1 MANKKSIQFL
11 RGTSA
16 AISNSTETLEAG
28 QPLYNTTT
36 GELYVGDG
44 SATQIKNQTGITANK
59 TKNALTFSST
69 GTGAD
74 NGIAFDGSTA
84 RTISYNTI
92 GAAKYASKQVTPSG
106 ANSRIKISQLFSG
119 ILDTIGAQVV
129 VYNTTSTYNLEIL
142 VYSSASS
149 TTPNSRIT
157 NTATSSWTQINI
169 TSISTSSAI
178 IQILNGSTKVLQG
191 TYNKYLGFNFT
202 TGSGKIIVTALY
214 PIYEGNTNASVYY
227 DPVTI
232 TFNANG
238 GTPSTYTGT
247 TSSSTGC
254 LTYFPSVT
262 KDGYNFLGW
271 YTSSSGGEEVTTATQ
286 FTTATT
292 IYAQWE
298 ELSYEAEVGSCM
310 FIDMP
315 YGDSTY
321 GFPSDDNFV
330 YPSWSPNLFTGLCS
344 IRPSNPEG
352 PTNGFSFTLSDDGQT
367 LTVEI
372 PYGLEFADGTA
383 VTAYNYVIALW
394 LAALPEYNGN
404 MAKKLFKI
412 YPLYSVQ
419 YVSEIPDKI
428 QTTSD
433 ESFIIYFDMPVQLDV
448 IYCCFSNLYPIYE
461 TSFTGLQNLLSSYS
475 LDQINKPM
483 QAQPLYELS
492 ELDFSYLEIDSPCEF
507 LCDADGSFAPIIIHD
522 KSSYDSQ
529 TVFNILQNDGSI
541 CLASHLSFIDDME
554 LYSNI
559 YDDMNSTYTEEEEEV
574 LEIAVL
580 PSCDGLDAE
589 NTTLIIQW
597 LLYILKNSAVYE
609 YMGASVQY
617 GLDNIAVTTTTLLD
631 SLQSTQNMKIY
642 IQGLDNSNNAGFW
655 FEILQR
661 DFLTPLNLTFE
672 NTVRD
677 LYFLKEEIN
686 SNINDGN
693 IDFSIV
699 IRTIPFDLAG
709 RLVYNAAITNT
720 ESEYYA
726 YGQSGDTSW
735 TTWSDMQGTT
745 DDSGIFMWDDDY
757 VKQRFNSAQLDYGQ
771 PISFI
776 LGNVEKCNT
785 SIAGDLVSTASGYPN
800 FYSINA
806 EQAIV
811 AYLNTTSQTGFTNG
825 ITFLV

>member
-11 RGTSA
+11 RGTNT
-16 AISNSTETLEAG
+16 AISNSTEILEAG

-59 TKNALTFSST
+59 TKNALTFSSA
-69 GTGAD
+69 GTGAA

-106 ANSRIKISQLFSG
+106 TNSRIKISQLFSG

-149 TTPNSRIT
+149 TTPSSRIT
-157 NTATSSWTQINI
+157 NAATSSWTQINI

-262 KDGYNFLGW
+262 KDGYSFLGW

-321 GFPSDDNFV
+321 SFPSDDNFV

-344 IRPSNPEG
+344 IRPSSPEG
-352 PTNGFSFTLSDDGQT
+352 PTNGFSFTLSEDGQT

-372 PYGLEFADGTA
+372 PYGLEFADGTV
-383 VTAYNYVIALW
+383 VTADNYVTALW

-419 YVSEIPDKI
+419 YVSEISDKI
-428 QTTSD
+428 QTASD

-448 IYCCFSNLYPIYE
+448 IYCCFSNLYPIYA
-461 TSFTGLQNLLSSYS
+461 TTLTGLQNLLNSYR

-492 ELDFSYLEIDSPCEF
+492 ELDFSYLDTSNQCEF
-507 LCDADGSFAPIIIHD
+507 LYSANGSYAPIIILD

-529 TVFNILQNDGSI
+529 TVFNVLQNDDSI
-541 CLASHLSFIDDME
+541 CLASHLSFFDDIE
-554 LYSNI
+554 LYNNI
-559 YDDMNSTYTEEEEEV
+559 ANQMSFVHHQTDEEV

-580 PSCDGLDAE
+580 PGYEGIDAE

-597 LLYILKNSAVYE
+597 LLYILRCSIYD
-609 YMGASVQY
+609 YMSESIRE
-617 GLDNIAVTTTTLLD
+617 GLDDIAVTSASDLSPL
-631 SLQSTQNMKIY
+631 SSTQNIKIY
-642 IQGLDNSNNAGFW
+642 IQGLDNNAAYW
-655 FEILQR
+655 SEILQQ

-672 NTVRD
+672 NAVKD
-677 LYFLKEEIN
+677 LYELRDDIDYNIN
-686 SNINDGN
+686 SGS

-709 RLVYNAAITNT
+709 RRIYNATITNP
-720 ESEYYA
+720 ESEYYG
-726 YGQSGDTSW
+726 YGQAGDSTW
-735 TTWSDMQGTT
+735 TNWSEMSSAS
-745 DDSGIFMWDDDY
+745 DDSGIFMWDDFL
-757 VKQRFNSAQLDYGQ
+757 VRQNFNSAQLYNYQ

-776 LGNVEKCNT
+776 LGYVEKYNT
-785 SIAGDLVSTASGYPN
+785 SIAGDLIAAASGHYPN
-800 FYSINA
+800 FYSISA
-806 EQAIV
+806 DQAVV
-811 AYLNTTSQTGFTNG
+811 AYLNTVSQTGYTNG